1 MNKTKMLESQNV
13 FYFHEKLMKYFHEK
27 LVYRFI
33 NFWKEKKS
41 QMNVFPIIL
50 QNNFKQRMYP
60 IIAHKMWLRFSL
72 PS

>member
-33 NFWKEKKS
+33 NFWKEKKA
-41 QMNVFPIIL
+41 
-50 QNNFKQRMYP
+50 R
-60 IIAHKMWLRFSL
+60 
-72 PS
+72 